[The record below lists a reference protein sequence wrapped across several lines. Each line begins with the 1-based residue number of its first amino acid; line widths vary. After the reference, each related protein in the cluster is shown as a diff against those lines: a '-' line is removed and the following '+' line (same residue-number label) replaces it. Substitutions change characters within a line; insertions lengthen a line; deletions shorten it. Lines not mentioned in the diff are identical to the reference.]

1 MKIIFLTFAF
11 LAFTNAH
18 FLRSLQEPNT
28 DVDIDAVF
36 STPCTNFVGL
46 KVTFD
51 LGNGAAAAQ
60 NAGTI
65 TLEGDDAD
73 PDASQPKEAS
83 EMTIQC
89 TKLTQGDKELVCDG
103 TTSTI
108 PSGLANGVI
117 FKFTET
123 TIEGYK
129 AKAAQTNSVTYNSG
143 YLALGT
149 NEDQEVNYD
158 DEDKK
163 TFTVTYKA
171 AIPATVTTLP
181 EIKVGSEVVS
191 CTTDEERKVLTCT
204 PDKSKLEKKEDAYQ
218 ITAKNVCGSYDNV
231 AKLTI
236 TDSSAFLKA
245 SLALLVAV
253 FLF

>member
-18 FLRSLQEPNT
+18 FLRSLVE
-28 DVDIDAVF
+28 VDAVF

-60 NAGTI
+60 DAASTI
-65 TLEGDDAD
+65 TLTGNDAVEGETNPKDAT
-73 PDASQPKEAS
+73 EV
-83 EMTIQC
+83 TIQC
-89 TKLTQGDKELVCDG
+89 TKLAKGDKELVCGG
-103 TTSTI
+103 TVSAT
-108 PSGLANGVI
+108 LDDVADGVI
-117 FKFTET
+117 FKFTEST
-123 TIEGYK
+123 DTGYT
-129 AKAAQTNSVTYNSG
+129 AKAAQTNSVTYNSK

>member
-18 FLRSLQEPNT
+18 FLRSLENPST
-28 DVDIDAVF
+28 DVDVDAVF

-51 LGNGAAAAQ
+51 LGEGADAQ
-60 NAGTI
+60 TQITIKLKGNDGT
-65 TLEGDDAD
+65 TTPQKD
-73 PDASQPKEAS
+73 PS
-83 EMTIQC
+83 EVTIQC
-89 TKLTQGDKELVCDG
+89 TNLKEGDKELVCDG
-103 TTSTI
+103 TVTATLDDVDDGVVFTFAETS
-108 PSGLANGVI
+108 
-117 FKFTET
+117 
-123 TIEGYK
+123 IEGYK
-129 AKAAQTNSVTYNSG
+129 AKDPQTNSVTYNSG

-181 EIKVGSEVVS
+181 EIKVGTEVVS
-191 CTTDEERKVLTCT
+191 CTADEERKVLTCT
-204 PDKSKLEKKEDAYQ
+204 PDKSKLEKKEEAYQ
-218 ITAKNVCGSYDNV
+218 ITAKNACGSYDNV

-245 SLALLVAV
+245 SLALLVAI

>member
-1 MKIIFLTFAF
+1 MKIIFLTFAV
-11 LAFTNAH
+11 LAFTNAN
-18 FLRSLQEPNT
+18 FLRSLAE
-28 DVDIDAVF
+28 IDAVY

-51 LGNGAAAAQ
+51 LGDGAAADQTDASK
-60 NAGTI
+60 I
-65 TLEGDDAD
+65 TLTGNDAD
-73 PDASQPKEAS
+73 ETNSKEATTVEIS
-83 EMTIQC
+83 C
-89 TKLTQGDKELVCDG
+89 TKVKKGESELVCDG
-103 TTSTI
+103 AVTPTLTS
-108 PSGLANGVI
+108 SANGVI
-117 FKFTET
+117 FKFTAVT
-123 TIEGYK
+123 GSDHT

-163 TFTVTYKA
+163 TFTVTYA
-171 AIPATVTTLP
+171 AALPETVTTLP
-181 EIKVGSEVVS
+181 EIKVGTEVVS
-191 CTTDEERKVLTCT
+191 CTTDDDRKVLTCT
-204 PDKSKLEKKEDAYQ
+204 PDKAKLEKKEDAYQ